1 MNLLL
6 EVFWSFLKIG
16 AFAYGGGLAMLPL
29 IQREVV
35 RLHGWLTGDEFL
47 NIIAISQM
55 TPGPI
60 AINAATF
67 VGYKVAGVGA
77 AAVATL
83 GVSILSIILAI
94 VFAKHL
100 KEFEESKWVAWLLSG
115 LRPMVIAL
123 IFSAAFSIARD
134 VLVDVKSILIF
145 LVLGGLYAK
154 MSWHPIGMIALGAVV
169 GILVF

>member
-1 MNLLL
+1 MNLFI

-67 VGYKVAGVGA
+67 VGFKVGGVGA
-77 AAVATL
+77 ALVATF
-83 GVSILSIILAI
+83 GVTILSIILAI
-94 VFAKHL
+94 VLARHL
-100 KEFEESKWVAWLLSG
+100 KTFEESKWVAWILSG

-123 IFSAAFSIARD
+123 IFSAAFTIARD

-145 LVLGGLYAK
+145 LVLGGVYAK
-154 MSWHPIGMIALGAVV
+154 TSWHPIGMIALGAVV